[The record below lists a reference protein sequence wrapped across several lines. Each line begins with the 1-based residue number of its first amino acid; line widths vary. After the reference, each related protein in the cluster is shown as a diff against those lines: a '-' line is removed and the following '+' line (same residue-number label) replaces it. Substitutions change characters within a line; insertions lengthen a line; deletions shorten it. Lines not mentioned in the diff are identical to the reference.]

1 MFDNLKR
8 ATLKK
13 SPFFYAL
20 NKDMRK
26 ILIQY
31 TWILVL
37 ILVAFCIHTV
47 ANSCEN
53 IEKDKTPICLKDQL
67 STKEIPCEDE
77 TVNINTL
84 SNAINKLGESGVLP
98 K

>member
-1 MFDNLKR
+1 MK
-8 ATLKK
+8 
-13 SPFFYAL
+13 
-20 NKDMRK
+20 K

-31 TWILVL
+31 TWIIVL
-37 ILVAFCIHTV
+37 ILVAFSIHTV
-47 ANSCEN
+47 VNSCEN

>member
-1 MFDNLKR
+1 
-8 ATLKK
+8 
-13 SPFFYAL
+13 
-20 NKDMRK
+20 MRK

-53 IEKDKTPICLKDQL
+53 IEKNKKPICLKDQL
-67 STKEIPCEDE
+67 STKEIPCKEE
-77 TVNINTL
+77 SVNINTL
-84 SNAINKLGESGVLP
+84 SNAIIKLGESGVLP